1 MPRILLDKTTYFVG
15 DEINIKID
23 FNNSPDLLENAK
35 NINIDI
41 FKVDVE
47 RNNFAFGFGVSPLS
61 ENNVV
66 NVSKI
71 LPENFQTGLY
81 VVSGIKLIYGE
92 DGQEIRSIS
101 VDAPRKRFFWLSD
114 HGLLDE
120 SNLYEKVSE
129 LESARNK
136 YVNAEIRTAATI
148 ERAQYE
154 QFKVVIF
161 GVGCLLHAPQLMEG
175 YVLHPLGQGY
185 SYDHMLGAV
194 NSFMRKIYGILL
206 DKVDSIQSSF
216 ASSTPLFAV
225 EFNNIKSVDHLDAG
239 AHCTHLAENIFTILA
254 YDRGQRPRSFATVML
269 NSKTGQVWQ
278 GFHFPGYR
286 GNLISDFNPAS
297 TANTVQ
303 RLLPKIESSPW
314 VDLILRIYADA
325 KTENNIDYA
334 CLKFWQILEMVA
346 KKHVL
351 DNSIEITSPDGTS
364 ITDGNGNILTTR
376 FALGKVYRY
385 LFNKEGG
392 SAVCHIG
399 ENEKVIFES
408 SEDARNNPNF
418 DQNTK
423 VVSLWE
429 TLTALYEIRNATAH
443 SGKFDVDNASNGTVR
458 ERKAAELL
466 QLSHGTFISHI
477 QRILMLTVSSE
488 INNA

>member
-1 MPRILLDKTTYFVG
+1 MPGILLDKTTYLVG
-15 DEINIKID
+15 DEINIQID
-23 FNNSPDLLENAK
+23 FINSPDLLKNAT

-41 FKVDVE
+41 FRVDIE
-47 RNNFAFGFGVSPLS
+47 RNNFAFGFGVPPLS
-61 ENNVV
+61 NDNVV
-66 NVSKI
+66 KVSKK
-71 LPENFQTGLY
+71 LPEDFKTGLY

-92 DGQEIRSIS
+92 DGQEIKNIS
-101 VDAPRKRFFWLSD
+101 VDDPLKRFFWVSNNET
-114 HGLLDE
+114 LDK
-120 SNLYEKVSE
+120 SGLYEKVSE
-129 LESARNK
+129 LESSRNQ
-136 YVNAEIRTAATI
+136 YVNAEIVTTATI
-148 ERAQYE
+148 GRAQCE

-194 NSFMRKIYGILL
+194 NSFMRRIYGVSL

-225 EFNNIKSVDHLDAG
+225 EFNNIKSVDHNDAG
-239 AHCTHLAENIFTILA
+239 AHCTNLAENIFTILA
-254 YDRGQRPRSFATVML
+254 YDRGQRPRSFSTVII

-278 GFHFPGYR
+278 GFHFPGYK

-297 TANTVQ
+297 TANTLQ
-303 RLLPKIESSPW
+303 RLLPKVESSPW

-325 KTENNIDYA
+325 KTEHNMDYA

-346 KKHVL
+346 KKHVRN
-351 DNSIEITSPDGTS
+351 NSIEITRPDGTP
-364 ITDGNGNILTTR
+364 ITDGDGNTLTTK
-376 FALGKVYRY
+376 FALGKVYKY
-385 LFNKEGG
+385 LFDKEGG

-399 ENEKVIFES
+399 ENIKVIFES
-408 SEDARNNPNF
+408 SDDARNNPNF

-423 VVSLWE
+423 VVPLWE

-443 SGKFDVDNASNGTVR
+443 SGKFDINNASCGSGR
-458 ERKAAELL
+458 ERNAAELL
-466 QLSHGTFISHI
+466 QLSHGTFIGHI
-477 QRILMLTVSSE
+477 QSILMMTVSSE